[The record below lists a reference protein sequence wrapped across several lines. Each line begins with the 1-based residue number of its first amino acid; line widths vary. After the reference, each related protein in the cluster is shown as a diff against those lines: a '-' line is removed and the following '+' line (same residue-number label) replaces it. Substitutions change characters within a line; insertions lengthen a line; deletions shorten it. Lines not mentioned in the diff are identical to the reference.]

1 MASTA
6 SAKLRTSRRATQVTG
21 LSPAPKVARRST
33 PRSIGLS
40 GRAQANGMDWVFV
53 MAMLALLAL
62 GLIMTYSTTYYWSYV
77 QEGSPLVIFGRQA
90 LFAGMGLVLFV
101 VLSRFDY
108 GHLRRWSVAL
118 MALCL
123 IMLLLVALVGA
134 DKFNARRSFLAG
146 SIQPSEAAKIVI
158 LIYAASWLASRRDQ
172 VRSIANGLAPFG
184 VIIGIGAGL
193 IVIQPDLSTTLVI
206 VLAAAAMFF
215 VAGAS
220 LSQVVLVVIV
230 AGVAFLGLVRMFPH
244 STARL
249 DSFLLSLG
257 DPNSQA
263 HYHIQ
268 QALIAF
274 GEGGVLGR
282 GIGAS
287 YQKFGLLPTPHTDS
301 VFAVLAEE
309 MGWLGVVVTL
319 GLFVLLAWRAARI
332 AYRADTAF
340 GAFLGIGIITWI
352 VGQAMINLLAMTALF
367 PLPGVPVPFLSL
379 GGSSLVSVMAA
390 CGILVSIS
398 RGTRLPA
405 GAAEDSRLNGAEGTG
420 SYSATTYFRRRDSRA
435 RVAGAYRFEKSARDG
450 GASRIRAEF
459 SDDLEQQAGRTI
471 VGRDA
476 RRATKG
482 QLRASP
488 SRRAG
493 VVRRRA

>member
-1 MASTA
+1 MASRIA
-6 SAKLRTSRRATQVTG
+6 SAGSTAPTPRRATQLTQT
-21 LSPAPKVARRST
+21 VARRSAT
-33 PRSIGLS
+33 AADGIRAAGA
-40 GRAQANGMDWVFV
+40 GRRAGGWNPPGVDWVFV
-53 MAMLALLAL
+53 MVMLALAAL

-77 QEGSPLVIFGRQA
+77 SEGSPLVIFGRQA
-90 LFAGMGLVLFV
+90 LFAGLGLVLFV
-101 VLSRFDY
+101 ALSRFDY
-108 GHLRRWSVAL
+108 GHFRRWSVVL
-118 MALCL
+118 MGLCL
-123 IMLLLVALVGA
+123 AMLLLVALIGA
-134 DKFNARRSFLAG
+134 DKFNARRSFISG

-206 VLAAAAMFF
+206 VLAAGAMFF

-220 LSQVVLVVIV
+220 LPQVALVGAV
-230 AGVAFLGLVRMFPH
+230 AAVAFFGLVRVFPH
-244 STARL
+244 ATDRL

-257 DPNSQA
+257 NPDSQA

-282 GIGAS
+282 GIGAG

-319 GLFVLLAWRAARI
+319 GLFVLLAWRATRI

-340 GAFLGIGIITWI
+340 GAFLGIGIIVWI
-352 VGQAMINLLAMTALF
+352 IGQTMINLLAMTALF

-398 RGTRLPA
+398 RGTRLPDGA
-405 GAAEDSRLNGAEGTG
+405 GEDAHLAGVEGAR
-420 SYSATTYFRRRDSRA
+420 SYSATTHFRRRDGRT
-435 RVAGAYRFEKSARDG
+435 RVAGADRFEKSAGDG
-450 GASRIRAEF
+450 GADRIRWDFDDDRVGWGARRRANGRRSEF
-459 SDDLEQQAGRTI
+459 A
-471 VGRDA
+471 A
-476 RRATKG
+476 RRA
-482 QLRASP
+482 SP
-488 SRRAG
+488 
-493 VVRRRA
+493 VRWRT

>member
-6 SAKLRTSRRATQVTG
+6 STKLRTSRRATQVTG
-21 LSPAPKVARRST
+21 VSPAPKVARRST
-33 PRSIGLS
+33 PRSIGLP

-108 GHLRRWSVAL
+108 GHFRRWSVAL
-118 MALCL
+118 MVLCL

-263 HYHIQ
+263 HYHI
-268 QALIAF
+268 
-274 GEGGVLGR
+274 
-282 GIGAS
+282 
-287 YQKFGLLPTPHTDS
+287 
-301 VFAVLAEE
+301 
-309 MGWLGVVVTL
+309 
-319 GLFVLLAWRAARI
+319 
-332 AYRADTAF
+332 
-340 GAFLGIGIITWI
+340 
-352 VGQAMINLLAMTALF
+352 
-367 PLPGVPVPFLSL
+367 
-379 GGSSLVSVMAA
+379 
-390 CGILVSIS
+390 
-398 RGTRLPA
+398 
-405 GAAEDSRLNGAEGTG
+405 
-420 SYSATTYFRRRDSRA
+420 
-435 RVAGAYRFEKSARDG
+435 
-450 GASRIRAEF
+450 
-459 SDDLEQQAGRTI
+459 
-471 VGRDA
+471 
-476 RRATKG
+476 
-482 QLRASP
+482 
-488 SRRAG
+488 
-493 VVRRRA
+493 

>member
-1 MASTA
+1 MVSASST
-6 SAKLRTSRRATQVTG
+6 RTPRRATRTTRTE
-21 LSPAPKVARRST
+21 SARTVARRSAAAA
-33 PRSIGLS
+33 PGA
-40 GRAQANGMDWVFV
+40 RADAGGIDWVFV
-53 MAMLALLAL
+53 MVMLALMAL

-77 QEGSPLVIFGRQA
+77 TEGSPLVIFGRQA
-90 LFAGMGLVLFV
+90 LFAAVGLVLFAA
-101 VLSRFDY
+101 LSRFDY
-108 GHLRRWSVAL
+108 GHFRRWSVVL
-118 MALCL
+118 MGLCL
-123 IMLLLVALVGA
+123 VMLLLVALIGA
-134 DKFNARRSFLAG
+134 DKFNARRSFIAG
-146 SIQPSEAAKIVI
+146 SVQPSEAAKIVI

-206 VLAAAAMFF
+206 VLAAGAMFF

-220 LSQVVLVVIV
+220 LSQVALVGAVAAVVL
-230 AGVAFLGLVRMFPH
+230 LGLVRMFPH
-244 STARL
+244 SADRL
-249 DSFLLSLG
+249 DSFLISLG

-274 GEGGVLGR
+274 GEGGLLGR
-282 GIGAS
+282 GIGAG

-319 GLFVLLAWRAARI
+319 SLFVLLAWRATRI
-332 AYRADTAF
+332 AWRADTAF

-352 VGQAMINLLAMTALF
+352 VGQTMINLLAMTALF

-379 GGSSLVSVMAA
+379 GGSSLVSVMAG

-405 GAAEDSRLNGAEGTG
+405 GAGEDSHLAGAKGAE
-420 SYSATTYFRRRDSRA
+420 SYSATTHFRRRDSRT

-450 GASRIRAEF
+450 GAERIARVF
-459 SDDLEQQAGRTI
+459 SDDPEGQAGASI
-471 VGRDA
+471 VGWDT
-476 RRATKG
+476 RRNTNNRIRG
-482 QLRASP
+482 
-488 SRRAG
+488 AG
-493 VVRRRA
+493 VVRWRT

>member
-1 MASTA
+1 
-6 SAKLRTSRRATQVTG
+6 
-21 LSPAPKVARRST
+21 
-33 PRSIGLS
+33 
-40 GRAQANGMDWVFV
+40 
-53 MAMLALLAL
+53 MLALVAL

-77 QEGSPLVIFGRQA
+77 EEGSPLAIFGRQA
-90 LFAGMGLVLFV
+90 LFAGLGLVLFV
-101 VLSRFDY
+101 ALSRFDY
-108 GHLRRWSVAL
+108 GHFRRWSVVM

-123 IMLLLVALVGA
+123 LMLLLVALIGA
-134 DKFNARRSFLAG
+134 DTFNARRSFISG
-146 SIQPSEAAKIVI
+146 SVQPSEAAKIVI
-158 LIYAASWLASRRDQ
+158 LMYAASWLASRRDQ
-172 VRSIANGLAPFG
+172 VKSIANGLVPFG

-220 LSQVVLVVIV
+220 LPQVALVGAV
-230 AGVAFLGLVRMFPH
+230 AALVFLGLVRVFPH

-282 GIGAS
+282 GIGAG

-319 GLFVLLAWRAARI
+319 GLFVLLAWRATRI

-352 VGQAMINLLAMTALF
+352 IGQAMINVLAMTALF

-405 GAAEDSRLNGAEGTG
+405 GPAEESPLAGAEGVE
-420 SYSATTYFRRRDSRA
+420 SYSATTHFRRRDSRT
-435 RVAGAYRFEKSARDG
+435 RVAGAYRFDKFARDG
-450 GASRIRAEF
+450 SADRIRRELGDGF
-459 SDDLEQQAGRTI
+459 EEQAGATI

-476 RRATKG
+476 RRNTNS
-482 QLRASP
+482 RM
-488 SRRAG
+488 RRAG
-493 VVRRRA
+493 VVRWRI